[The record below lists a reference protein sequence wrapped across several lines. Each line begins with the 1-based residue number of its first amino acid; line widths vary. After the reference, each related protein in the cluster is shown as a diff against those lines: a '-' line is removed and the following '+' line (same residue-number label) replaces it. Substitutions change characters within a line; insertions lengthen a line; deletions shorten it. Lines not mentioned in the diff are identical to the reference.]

1 MAAASLVDYYAP
13 LLIGS
18 TMIALVTNMFKDVLN
33 GQDIQD
39 PFTTDNIA
47 RAFTSGGGAG
57 FAGDIF
63 VSALGDYKYGH
74 PNIYNA
80 FGPVFSSMLDAYTIY
95 DKYKDDR
102 DIGANVL
109 RFAKSNIPM
118 VNLWYTKQ
126 LLNHAVF
133 NQLQEMMNPGYHRRM
148 ERKSMR
154 MRGTGYWWQP
164 TSAMPGRL
172 PRVAKSTDRWEIMK

>member
-1 MAAASLVDYYAP
+1 MEIL
-13 LLIGS
+13 
-18 TMIALVTNMFKDVLN
+18 
-33 GQDIQD
+33 
-39 PFTTDNIA
+39 
-47 RAFTSGGGAG
+47 
-57 FAGDIF
+57 
-63 VSALGDYKYGH
+63 
-74 PNIYNA
+74 
-80 FGPVFSSMLDAYTIY
+80 

-172 PRVAKSTDRWEIMK
+172 PRVAKSKDRWEIMK

>member
-1 MAAASLVDYYAP
+1 
-13 LLIGS
+13 
-18 TMIALVTNMFKDVLN
+18 MIAAVSNMFKDLLN

-63 VSALGDYKYGH
+63 VSSMGDYKYGH
-74 PNIYNA
+74 PNVYNA
-80 FGPVFSSMLDAYTIY
+80 FGPVISSALDAVEIF

-109 RFAKSNIPM
+109 RFAKSSA
-118 VNLWYTKQ
+118 Q
-126 LLNHAVF
+126 RR
-133 NQLQEMMNPGYHRRM
+133 QNPGGENAEEFCRTYCG
-148 ERKSMR
+148 KGQA
-154 MRGTGYWWQP
+154 RGGQ
-164 TSAMPGRL
+164 A
-172 PRVAKSTDRWEIMK
+172 

>member
-1 MAAASLVDYYAP
+1 
-13 LLIGS
+13 
-18 TMIALVTNMFKDVLN
+18 
-33 GQDIQD
+33 
-39 PFTTDNIA
+39 
-47 RAFTSGGGAG
+47 
-57 FAGDIF
+57 
-63 VSALGDYKYGH
+63 
-74 PNIYNA
+74 
-80 FGPVFSSMLDAYTIY
+80 MLDAYTIY
-95 DKYKDDR
+95 DKYTDDR

-172 PRVAKSTDRWEIMK
+172 PRVAKSKDRWEIMK